1 MTGSNDSIPL
11 ALRSADRREEGV
23 AGGVAVVD
31 KWAPLVCPDEIATA
45 EVDKVK
51 DKSNKRDIPFALGRG
66 TIGQVTTHHALD
78 GYARPARR
86 RG

>member
-1 MTGSNDSIPL
+1 MAYPACCSVSPPL
-11 ALRSADRREEGV
+11 PNLYE
-23 AGGVAVVD
+23 
-31 KWAPLVCPDEIATA
+31 TA

-51 DKSNKRDIPFALGRG
+51 DKSTKRDIPLALRRG
-66 TIGQVTTHHALD
+66 TIGQVTTHHLHAPSTAAL